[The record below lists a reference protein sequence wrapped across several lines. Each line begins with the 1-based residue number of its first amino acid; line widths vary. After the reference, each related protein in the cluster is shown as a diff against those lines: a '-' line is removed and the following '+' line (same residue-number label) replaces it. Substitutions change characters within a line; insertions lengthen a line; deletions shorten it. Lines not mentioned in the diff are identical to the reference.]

1 MPDLPA
7 ASPPGRPRQRRL
19 EKETMT
25 TAAAATNAAAEEKG
39 LIDQVYAFIQ
49 TAKARAADGLTWGEF
64 GELLLALLR
73 LVVPFLDNVKTM
85 TGVEKKAFALDA
97 VGRLFDA
104 VADFAI
110 PTTVYPLWILVRP
123 AVRTLVLAIAGGVL
137 EQYLSVFRGK

>member
-1 MPDLPA
+1 
-7 ASPPGRPRQRRL
+7 
-19 EKETMT
+19 MT

-73 LVVPFLDNVKTM
+73 LVVPFLDSVKTM
-85 TGVEKKAFALDA
+85 TGPEKKAFALDA

-137 EQYLSVFRGK
+137 EQYLSVFRGR

>member
-1 MPDLPA
+1 
-7 ASPPGRPRQRRL
+7 
-19 EKETMT
+19 MT

-85 TGVEKKAFALDA
+85 TGPEKKAFALDA

-110 PTTVYPLWILVRP
+110 PTAVYPLWVLVRP

-137 EQYLSVFRGK
+137 EQYLSVFRGR

>member
-1 MPDLPA
+1 
-7 ASPPGRPRQRRL
+7 
-19 EKETMT
+19 MT

-73 LVVPFLDNVKTM
+73 LVVPFLDSVKTM
-85 TGVEKKAFALDA
+85 TGAEKKSFALDA

-104 VADFAI
+104 VADYAI
-110 PTTVYPLWILVRP
+110 PTAVYPLWVLVRP

-137 EQYLSVFRGK
+137 EQYLAVFRGR

>member
-1 MPDLPA
+1 
-7 ASPPGRPRQRRL
+7 
-19 EKETMT
+19 MT

-85 TGVEKKAFALDA
+85 TGPEKKAFALDA

-110 PTTVYPLWILVRP
+110 PATVYPLWILVRP

-137 EQYLSVFRGK
+137 EQYLSVLRGK

>member
-1 MPDLPA
+1 
-7 ASPPGRPRQRRL
+7 
-19 EKETMT
+19 MT

-64 GELLLALLR
+64 GELLLAMLR

-85 TGVEKKAFALDA
+85 TGAEKKAFALDA

-137 EQYLSVFRGK
+137 EQYLSVFRGR